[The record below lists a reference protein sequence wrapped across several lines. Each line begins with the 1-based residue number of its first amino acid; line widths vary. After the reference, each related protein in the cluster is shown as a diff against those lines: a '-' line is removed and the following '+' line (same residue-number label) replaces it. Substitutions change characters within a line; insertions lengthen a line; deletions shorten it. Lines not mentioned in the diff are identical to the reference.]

1 VTRMITVG
9 NWSADQLMTPREV
22 AAVFQVAPATVA
34 RWAQAGRIA
43 SVRTLGGRL
52 RVPVEQVQYLLA
64 GGSPH
69 CDGVDRSDLTG
80 HTITVEPLTRALCLR
95 AGLPASAAGQRAAVE
110 RSGGRFVKVWETSAE
125 LTASTIEAVAESI
138 ARSHGATY
146 GGAQ

>member
-1 VTRMITVG
+1 MIG
-9 NWSADQLMTPREV
+9 NWSIDQLMTPAEV
-22 AAVFQVAPATVA
+22 GAAFRVDPKTVT
-34 RWAQAGRIA
+34 RWAKSGRVA
-43 SVRTLGGRL
+43 SIRTLGGHR
-52 RVPVEQVQYLLA
+52 RFSVEQVQYLMA
-64 GGSPH
+64 GGSPA
-69 CDGVDRSDLTG
+69 CDGLDRSDLTG

-146 GGAQ
+146 GGTQ